1 MGYGLWLWVFT
12 MVTMSSAEDLLIS
25 KWRETV
31 RSTEAFLPATCQAR
45 DLPKAKLVHCPAYSR
60 PLNALDIPSVFESY
74 NEEEANFSLPG
85 GPALVCWI
93 DLLNE
98 QVIEDSMDLVE
109 EFKEGCNEDLTEA
122 PHPLVLPEC
131 PLAQGHFLLLLYKDE
146 GLPQAVSPE
155 FLSLVLNVFRVVE
168 NDSMRL
174 GYDSLGAGACFNH
187 LHFHMLFL
195 DQLPGNAVFPIE
207 NCERRLLISST
218 LQHKRPNEID
228 MFSQGIQLS
237 ELLHPLLSCLVVS
250 PLSPATPA
258 NISEITE
265 SVGNV
270 AGTIVNHLIERNLPH
285 NLMITEHGTV
295 VYIFVRQ
302 QGPHVTFAELSGLV
316 MVERV
321 ERLDQSEEDVQGLVG
336 SVKPNEGEFAG
347 VRGYI
352 VSHLKSIYKTS

>member
-1 MGYGLWLWVFT
+1 
-12 MVTMSSAEDLLIS
+12 MVAMSSAEDLLIS
-25 KWRETV
+25 KWREAV
-31 RSTEAFLPATCQAR
+31 RSPEAFLPETCEAR
-45 DLPKAKLVHCPAYSR
+45 DLPNVKLVHCPAYSR
-60 PLNALDIPSVFESY
+60 PTNVLDIPSVFESY

-98 QVIEDSMDLVE
+98 TVIEDSMDLVE

-122 PHPLVLPEC
+122 PHPLVLPES
-131 PLAQGHFLLLLYKDE
+131 PIAQGHFLFLLYKDE

-155 FLSLVLNVFRVVE
+155 FLTLVLNIFRVLE

-174 GYDSLGAGACFNH
+174 GYDSLGAGACYNH
-187 LHFHMLFL
+187 LHFHVLLL
-195 DQLPGNAVFPIE
+195 DQMPGSPVFPIE
-207 NCERRLLISST
+207 NCERKLLLSSS

-237 ELLHPLLSCLVVS
+237 ELRHPHLFCLVVS
-250 PLSPATPA
+250 PLSPVTPA

-270 AGTIVNHLIERNLPH
+270 AGTIVNHLIERNFPH
-285 NLMITEHGTV
+285 NLMITGHGTV
-295 VYIFVRQ
+295 VYIFVRL
-302 QGPHVTFAELSGLV
+302 QGPHVTYVELSGLV
-316 MVERV
+316 MVERAEGLQQGEREV
-321 ERLDQSEEDVQGLVG
+321 EGLLE
-336 SVKPNEGEFAG
+336 SVKANQGDFEE

-352 VSHLKSIYKTS
+352 VSHLKSIYKSG